1 MKIIQFLSKSRNGVE
16 KIQKIRFSFFFE
28 IMVDWSDAWDEGE
41 LDVLSE
47 LQDKSSSPYYHP
59 NDYIDSITEPHNYT
73 AETDD
78 DETEESEDETPPSKV
93 RKKIKFHCNHFIR
106 NNTITPTPINP
117 TH

>member
-1 MKIIQFLSKSRNGVE
+1 MKIIQFLSEIRNGVE
-16 KIQKIRFSFFFE
+16 KIQKIRFSNFFE

-47 LQDKSSSPYYHP
+47 LQDKSSPYNRP

-93 RKKIKFHCNHFIR
+93 RKKNQISMQSLH
-106 NNTITPTPINP
+106 T
-117 TH
+117 